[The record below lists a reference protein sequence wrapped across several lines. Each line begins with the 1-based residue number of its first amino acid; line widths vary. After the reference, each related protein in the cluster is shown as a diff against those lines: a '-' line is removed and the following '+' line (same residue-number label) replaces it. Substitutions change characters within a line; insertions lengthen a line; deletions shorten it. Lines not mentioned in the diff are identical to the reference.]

1 MTDLDRT
8 EKTWLIKSS
17 TRILGPCSVDEI
29 AALLLKKHISII
41 DEVRQPIG
49 RWKYIREHRIFDEVV
64 QALRTE
70 QENAGDLTQTS
81 ATQTMTLTSATIT
94 KTDHI
99 FIEDAMT
106 PTPTPP
112 PIARSDQNNPFE
124 QVGLKDVTAR
134 EKNLQRD
141 TGVRP
146 VGSTYGDVR
155 DQRVRKQITKSQNA
169 FRLGLLAVSVAV
181 LVLLGVLKLRDS
193 SKREQGYEAL
203 IEQALRYKA
212 LQLYDRSLVAYK
224 KATLNKEV
232 DENTQSQMA
241 LILIVLDRQNVLGR
255 RILEKTFTDEKASR
269 GRQVD
274 AGLGIGISYMMEGS
288 LKEAEESLQKV
299 LILEPNNFIAKVN
312 LAVLALRKGESREA
326 LRQFKDIASR
336 HPLHPLVAIGRA
348 IALLQSTPSRD
359 EARDLALEIR
369 GEIPKLPA
377 FKHEL
382 SLMEAALWSYDG
394 ANPNFNSA
402 IDRFLSEQPSM
413 SNLVARD
420 LRLDWRVMDTEALER
435 TCRDMMTRVTP
446 NSHAKAARSVC
457 LSEAGREADARRFLD
472 EALIEAPKDPLLLF
486 VQAVLLERVA
496 RRSEAMALLKLPE
509 LSDLPSVWA
518 LMGQICLDTG
528 DLNCA
533 QANFQKIYDR
543 DDKDLRAITGLATV
557 DLKTQKVP
565 EAMTMARKGLDLD
578 PSYLPLIELRELKET
593 SQ

>member
-1 MTDLDRT
+1 MTDLDRG
-8 EKTWLIKSS
+8 EKNWLIKSS
-17 TRILGPCSVDEI
+17 TRILGPCSIDEI

-41 DEVRQPIG
+41 DEVRQPSG

-64 QALRTE
+64 QTLRTE
-70 QENAGDLTQTS
+70 QENSGDLTLTS
-81 ATQTMTLTSATIT
+81 ATQTMTLTSATVT

-99 FIEDAMT
+99 FIEDSMT

-112 PIARSDQNNPFE
+112 PIARSDQHNPFE
-124 QVGLKDVTAR
+124 QVGVKDVTAR
-134 EKNLQRD
+134 EKTLQN

-169 FRLGLLAVSVAV
+169 FRLILLAVSIGV
-181 LVLLGVLKLRDS
+181 LILLGVLKLRDS

-255 RILEKTFTDEKASR
+255 RILEKTFTDEKANR
-269 GRQVD
+269 NRQVD

-326 LRQFKDIASR
+326 LKQFKEIAQR
-336 HPLHPLVAIGRA
+336 HPLHPLVSIGRA
-348 IALLQSTPSRD
+348 IALLQSNPTRD
-359 EARDLALEIR
+359 EARDLALEVR
-369 GEIPKLPA
+369 ADAPKLPA

-382 SLMEAALWSYDG
+382 SLMEAALWSFDG
-394 ANPNFNSA
+394 VNPNFNSA
-402 IDRFLSEQPSM
+402 IDRFLSEQPPM
-413 SNLVARD
+413 SNMVARD

-446 NSHAKAARSVC
+446 TSHAKAARAVC
-457 LSEAGREADARRFLD
+457 LSEAGREADARRFFD

-496 RRSEAMALLKLPE
+496 RRSEAMALLKLPD

-518 LMGQICLDTG
+518 LTGQICLDTG

-533 QANFQKIYDR
+533 QTNFQKIYDR
-543 DDKDLRAITGLATV
+543 DDKDLRAIAGLATV
-557 DLKTQKVP
+557 DMKTQKVAD
-565 EAMTMARKGLDLD
+565 AMSLARKGLDLD